1 MKKTINNIRDFKNIN
16 FVGGSLCGV
25 TPKNL
30 YFDYNSIKK
39 KNYLNVYLITI
50 ILTWIREIFGL
61 NLVGLIMKQLLLNQ

>member
-1 MKKTINNIRDFKNIN
+1 MYNVSGDNAGCDMKKTINNIRDFKNIN

-39 KNYLNVYLITI
+39 EKLFKSVFNKEYPYLD
-50 ILTWIREIFGL
+50 
-61 NLVGLIMKQLLLNQ
+61 